1 MSDRAQLAAYIQ
13 ALYNRIGS
21 SEERPGDLQEVRHYL
36 GQFKQILTQS
46 GPDAEVW
53 AELHTLREAV
63 KGPDG
68 FATWQDAATA
78 ERVRRVKAENEL
90 KELKEAYEG
99 KTYPALGEAQI
110 KEVCRKQTNSRAVE
124 AYWES
129 FLRISNAVQEE
140 FCRVHGLGLTTPEP
154 CVSEQV
160 EESNVAEADQ
170 DHAALPELLYRIDLA
185 MVGSCTCQTKTPR
198 LYFHSDT
205 CAYKVLSEAKEALRT
220 SSAGHSK
227 IRDDAVNLMFALRDA
242 WPYVHQWCHI
252 DLIRNKVLDLIR
264 KHGDFADTYV
274 PSKEGIKY
282 KPLSPEFKEK
292 WIKALTDGSHIQSG
306 YKALRHSSSYSA
318 LGVAKNI
325 QGAVW
330 KLGLFQLPTYQ
341 DLLSGE
347 TEKYVPVLN
356 QEQID
361 PEALKALEKIQ
372 REHPFYEVARWIKYN
387 L

>member
-13 ALYNRIGS
+13 ALYNRVGS

-90 KELKEAYEG
+90 KELKEKLAKQAYV
-99 KTYPALGEAQI
+99 KLGES
-110 KEVCRKQTNSRAVE
+110 EVREICRKQTNSAAVE
-124 AYWES
+124 TYWES
-129 FLRISNAVQEE
+129 FLRISNAIQDEV
-140 FCRVHGLGLTTPEP
+140 CRVNGLG
-154 CVSEQV
+154 
-160 EESNVAEADQ
+160 
-170 DHAALPELLYRIDLA
+170 
-185 MVGSCTCQTKTPR
+185 GSR
-198 LYFHSDT
+198 
-205 CAYKVLSEAKEALRT
+205 
-220 SSAGHSK
+220 
-227 IRDDAVNLMFALRDA
+227 
-242 WPYVHQWCHI
+242 YV
-252 DLIRNKVLDLIR
+252 
-264 KHGDFADTYV
+264 
-274 PSKEGIKY
+274 
-282 KPLSPEFKEK
+282 PLSPEFKEK